1 MTGRATK
8 ALPRQSNSVKEDGM
22 DAELMDRLELAARV
36 LASARRVED
45 AAVEYAMACEAC
57 AQDAGEA
64 LAWCRGE
71 DAAGLAEVSQ
81 TLGER
86 LADARETARNLHR
99 AAWCVADGV
108 VAEAMDAM
116 SPEDGERMAD
126 AVAAAMTPAEFKTL
140 DVATQEAVRER
151 RGRLGLPLECLPD
164 RLGHVS
170 GIPLDAVRVWLGRGV
185 SRTAP
190 EARKAGEGIDA
201 LPDDSESSSAR
212 PEAGKGMSGGEAV
225 YG

>member
-1 MTGRATK
+1 
-8 ALPRQSNSVKEDGM
+8 M
-22 DAELMDRLELAARV
+22 DAELMDRMELAARV
-36 LASARRVED
+36 QASARRVED

-57 AQDAGEA
+57 AQEAGEA
-64 LAWCRGE
+64 SAWCRSE
-71 DAAGLAEVSQ
+71 DCAELAGVSE

-86 LADARETARNLHR
+86 LAEARETARDLHR

-116 SPEDGERMAD
+116 APEDGERLAD
-126 AVAAAMTPAEFKTL
+126 AVAAAMTPREFDALDAE
-140 DVATQEAVRER
+140 TQEAVRER

-170 GIPLDAVRVWLGRGV
+170 GIPLDALRVWLGRGA

-190 EARKAGEGIDA
+190 EARDGGRSIDA
-201 LPDDSESSSAR
+201 RPDASESPSAR
-212 PEAGKGMSGGEAV
+212 PEAGEGMSGGEA
-225 YG
+225 GNG

>member
-1 MTGRATK
+1 
-8 ALPRQSNSVKEDGM
+8 M

-36 LASARRVED
+36 QASARRVED

-57 AQDAGEA
+57 AQEAGEA
-64 LAWCRGE
+64 SAWCRGE
-71 DAAGLAEVSQ
+71 DAAELAGVSE

-86 LADARETARNLHR
+86 LAEARETARDLHR

-116 SPEDGERMAD
+116 GPEDGERLAD
-126 AVAAAMTPAEFKTL
+126 AVAAAMTPAEFGKL
-140 DVATQEAVRER
+140 DAETQEAVRER

-164 RLGHVS
+164 RLGRLS
-170 GIPLDAVRVWLGRGV
+170 GIPLDALRVWLGRDAP
-185 SRTAP
+185 RTP
-190 EARKAGEGIDA
+190 SEARDGGEGTGTRPDA
-201 LPDDSESSSAR
+201 SEASSAR

-225 YG
+225 HG